1 MGRYTYRENMR
12 NFLLSFV
19 VLILCII
26 SFISG
31 TAFNSINIANDS
43 FQRFDDFTK
52 MATDPELQIRR
63 DIDLYKGSLRDTSDV
78 SKALRFFILTKYD
91 WGNQCAGEY
100 CDELNMNSPTY
111 ESNQVIIEFLNKYPE
126 DKCKKLSIKQRI
138 ECNLELVPK
147 YV

>member
-1 MGRYTYRENMR
+1 MR
-12 NFLLSFV
+12 KFLVSLI

-26 SFISG
+26 SFIAG

-43 FQRFDDFTK
+43 FQRFDEFIK

-63 DIDLYKGSLRDTSDV
+63 DIDLYKRSLKDTNEV

-91 WGNQCAGEY
+91 WDNRCVGEY

-126 DKCKKLSIKQRI
+126 AKCKDLAIKQRV
-138 ECNLELVPK
+138 ECNLELVP
-147 YV
+147 